1 MGSGTKGVPLLALA
15 CLLIVS
21 TAPVLAQTTAGRI
34 LGTVRRATRR
44 TVTAGELGGYV
55 IPILTP
61 SVSVVRDEANGFN
74 AVERLNVPLE
84 VATDT
89 ED

>member
-1 MGSGTKGVPLLALA
+1 M
-15 CLLIVS
+15 
-21 TAPVLAQTTAGRI
+21 
-34 LGTVRRATRR
+34 
-44 TVTAGELGGYV
+44 

-61 SVSVVRDEANGFN
+61 SVPVVRDEANGFN